1 MRPIIWS
8 GCHLP
13 DIGSVNLA
21 TREWGYAAA
30 TTDSSTIRTGE
41 STWPPASPNSTH
53 HPGWAATPQPPP
65 HRTGAD
71 SNPPVAVA
79 ARTLRDIG
87 DLSGTLK
94 EFRRSV
100 RTRKARV
107 RSGLWGPALAAGPST
122 RDDLRKRATVETWD
136 KKKDRVRELSC

>member
-1 MRPIIWS
+1 M
-8 GCHLP
+8 
-13 DIGSVNLA
+13 
-21 TREWGYAAA
+21 
-30 TTDSSTIRTGE
+30 
-41 STWPPASPNSTH
+41 
-53 HPGWAATPQPPP
+53 
-65 HRTGAD
+65 
-71 SNPPVAVA
+71 A

-136 KKKDRVRELSC
+136 KKKEKGPSSPRWLASRPLWPMT